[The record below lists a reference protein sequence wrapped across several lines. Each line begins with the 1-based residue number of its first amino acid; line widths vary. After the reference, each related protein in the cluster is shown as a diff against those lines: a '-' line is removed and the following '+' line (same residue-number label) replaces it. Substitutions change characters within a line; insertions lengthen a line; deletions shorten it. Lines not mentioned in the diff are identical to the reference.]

1 MARELVINGTRVA
14 DDSPA
19 YVIAEI
25 GHNHQG
31 DVGKA
36 KELFDRAKECGAS
49 AVKLQKRDNE
59 TLFTREAFNRP
70 YDNENSFGPT
80 YGLHRL
86 ALELG
91 KDDLREL
98 KAYADGL
105 QIDYFATPFDIP
117 SADLL
122 EELGATFYKIASADI
137 TNTPCEAL
145 ARS

>member
-1 MARELVINGTRVA
+1 TTRPGEGRMASRHPPTLSPGPGVAMARELVINGTRID
-14 DDSPA
+14 DDSPC

-31 DVGKA
+31 DVAKA
-36 KELFDRAKECGAS
+36 RELFDRAKECGAS

-59 TLFTREAFNRP
+59 TLFTRDAFNRP

-91 KDDLREL
+91 KEELSELRE
-98 KAYADGL
+98 YAAKLG
-105 QIDYFATPFDIP
+105 IDY
-117 SADLL
+117 
-122 EELGATFYKIASADI
+122 
-137 TNTPCEAL
+137 
-145 ARS
+145 

>member
-91 KDDLREL
+91 RSQWYRAYKTRICRVERDYGFEL
-98 KAYADGL
+98 
-105 QIDYFATPFDIP
+105 
-117 SADLL
+117 
-122 EELGATFYKIASADI
+122 
-137 TNTPCEAL
+137 
-145 ARS
+145 